1 MAKLNYFRNKKRKK
15 YFIKRFILHFNE
27 CKFKKK
33 FNEFK
38 KDFFFISK
46 LRRIALSIWRT
57 FGNICLF
64 FKIKYFSGINAFCN
78 NV

>member
-38 KDFFFISK
+38 KDFSLF
-46 LRRIALSIWRT
+46 LS
-57 FGNICLF
+57 
-64 FKIKYFSGINAFCN
+64 YDE
-78 NV
+78 